1 MKNRLTLTSCR
12 YTRDWE
18 KTLTFTG
25 TIWCPSPSWGWRYS
39 QQAATERQ
47 AHGCHYKSSPCQ
59 LCKRQLIWK
68 RCIRAGLGKYAFPS
82 CLAARISAGVML
94 LKCEKDG

>member
-25 TIWCPSPSWGWRYS
+25 TIWAPGPLRGD
-39 QQAATERQ
+39 
-47 AHGCHYKSSPCQ
+47 GDI
-59 LCKRQLIWK
+59 LNKRLLSAK
-68 RCIRAGLGKYAFPS
+68 PMVVTTNPLPVSYAKGS
-82 CLAARISAGVML
+82 
-94 LKCEKDG
+94 